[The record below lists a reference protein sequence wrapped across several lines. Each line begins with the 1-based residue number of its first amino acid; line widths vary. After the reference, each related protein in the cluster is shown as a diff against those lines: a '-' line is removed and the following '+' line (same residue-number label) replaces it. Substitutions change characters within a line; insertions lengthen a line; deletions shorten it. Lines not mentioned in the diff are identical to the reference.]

1 MKFEAYCLLLF
12 IEPLFMKKVLVTGA
26 AGFIGYHL
34 CSLLTQNNF
43 SVTGIDSLNSYYDL
57 SLKLDR
63 VESLT
68 ENPHFR
74 FQVLNICDKSALDE
88 LFQQSRFDIVINLAA
103 QAGVRYSI
111 EQPYKYAD
119 SNLIGFLNI
128 LEACRNFPVEHLLF
142 ASSSSVYGLNSKVPF
157 AVGDTTDKPASLY
170 AATKK
175 ANELMAYSYAH
186 TYGIPCTGM
195 RFFTVYGPYGRPDMA
210 YFSFTKHIL
219 EGLPVQ
225 LYNYGKMQRDFTYID
240 DVVKAIH
247 KLVLIPPVAD
257 EETANSYRVVN
268 IGNNKPVELLY
279 FVQLIEQLTGK
290 KAAIEFKDMQMGDIE
305 TTYANI
311 DRLKRITGF
320 MPETSIEEGM
330 RKFVGWYCDYYKIG
344 L

>member
-1 MKFEAYCLLLF
+1 
-12 IEPLFMKKVLVTGA
+12 MKKVLVTGA

-34 CSLLTQNNF
+34 CTLLTQNEF

-63 VESLT
+63 VECLT

-88 LFQQSRFDIVINLAA
+88 LFQQNRFDLVINLAA

-157 AVGDTTDKPASLY
+157 SVGDTTDKPASLY

-210 YFSFTKHIL
+210 YFSFTKRIL
-219 EGLPVQ
+219 EGTPIQ
-225 LYNYGKMQRDFTYID
+225 LYNHGKMQRDFTYVD

-247 KLVLIPPVAD
+247 KLVQIPPAAD
-257 EETANSYRVVN
+257 EETGNSYRVVN
-268 IGNNKPVELLY
+268 IGNNSPVQLLY
-279 FVQLIEQLTGK
+279 FVQVIEQLTGK
-290 KAAIEFKDMQMGDIE
+290 KAAIEFKEMQMGDIE

-320 MPETSIEEGM
+320 TPETSIEEGM
-330 RKFVGWYCDYYKIG
+330 RKFVAWYCDYYGIA

>member
-1 MKFEAYCLLLF
+1 
-12 IEPLFMKKVLVTGA
+12 MKKVLVTGA

-34 CSLLTQNNF
+34 CELLTQNNF

-63 VESLT
+63 VERLT
-68 ENPHFR
+68 AKPHFR

-88 LFQQSRFDIVINLAA
+88 LFMQNRFDVVINLAA

-157 AVGDTTDKPASLY
+157 SVEDTTDKPASLY

-210 YFSFTKHIL
+210 YFSFTRRIL
-219 EGLPVQ
+219 EGAPIQ
-225 LYNYGKMQRDFTYID
+225 LYNHGNMQRDFTYID
-240 DVVKAIH
+240 DVAEAIH
-247 KLVLIPPVAD
+247 KLVLVPPVAD
-257 EETANSYRVVN
+257 EETNNSYRVVN
-268 IGNNKPVELLY
+268 IGNNSPVKLLY

-290 KAAIEFKDMQMGDIE
+290 KAVIEFKDMQMGDIE

-320 MPETSIEEGM
+320 VPHTSIEEGM
-330 RKFVGWYCDYYKIG
+330 KKFVGWYCDYYRIK